1 MVEHV
6 WVYTSGTQKL
16 ARIPLIGDIYLS
28 NLQFINMKSAKTD
41 KAKQFCLNKREGF
54 YNDPW
59 GQGNFSNLISGKTC
73 IKHQGVM
80 DF

>member
-41 KAKQFCLNKREGF
+41 KAK
-54 YNDPW
+54 
-59 GQGNFSNLISGKTC
+59 
-73 IKHQGVM
+73 
-80 DF
+80 